1 MHFALFIYLFL
12 EIEFSS
18 FSRYFCS
25 LLFLFSAANKAHIA
39 FASMYVCVCLRTAQ
53 CKRKVNVSVD
63 VAVNVSRRS
72 AALLLFVLSC
82 CFLAAVVF
90 VFVRLCVCVCVFF
103 IASVLLIRLPSCTQ
117 RVCLCVCVCECLSIG
132 AALLLP
138 VSVCWYD
145 FISFVVGHRQCGKI
159 RFDSMKF
166 VRFAA
171 NLRIFEMHFKYYNL
185 LLLLDIFKLILFNF
199 WCFHLSFLNLF
210 FYRFLA
216 F

>member
-82 CFLAAVVF
+82 CFLAAVV
-90 VFVRLCVCVCVFF
+90 VFVRMCVCVFY
-103 IASVLLIRLPSCTQ
+103 
-117 RVCLCVCVCECLSIG
+117 CVCFT
-132 AALLLP
+132 
-138 VSVCWYD
+138 Y
-145 FISFVVGHRQCGKI
+145 SF
-159 RFDSMKF
+159 
-166 VRFAA
+166 A
-171 NLRIFEMHFKYYNL
+171 
-185 LLLLDIFKLILFNF
+185 
-199 WCFHLSFLNLF
+199 
-210 FYRFLA
+210 
-216 F
+216 

>member
-82 CFLAAVVF
+82 CFLAAVV
-90 VFVRLCVCVCVFF
+90 VFVRMCVCVSVFF

-117 RVCLCVCVCECLSIG
+117 RVCLCVWVWMSEYWCCAAAAGICVLVWLHFLCRRSS
-132 AALLLP
+132 P
-138 VSVCWYD
+138 MRKN
-145 FISFVVGHRQCGKI
+145 SFWQHEICS
-159 RFDSMKF
+159 FCDEF
-166 VRFAA
+166 T
-171 NLRIFEMHFKYYNL
+171 
-185 LLLLDIFKLILFNF
+185 NF
-199 WCFHLSFLNLF
+199 RN
-210 FYRFLA
+210 A

>member
-82 CFLAAVVF
+82 RFLAAVV
-90 VFVRLCVCVCVFF
+90 VFLRLCVCF
-103 IASVLLIRLPSCTQ
+103 LLRLFYLF
-117 RVCLCVCVCECLSIG
+117 VCLAALNVSACVCECESLSIG

-171 NLRIFEMHFKYYNL
+171 NLRIFEMHFKYYN
-185 LLLLDIFKLILFNF
+185 F
-199 WCFHLSFLNLF
+199 
-210 FYRFLA
+210 
-216 F
+216 